1 LLENPTSS
9 ATGLSLFDVAAT
21 ASVVEAPEDILLRA
35 LRAGL
40 DVLEGKLGSDP
51 AEWQWGKIHMV
62 QTQDLFG
69 QFGAPQRTL
78 GPFARPGGNFTVDV
92 ANAGRDAEGNY
103 IYRAGPQMRFYAIL
117 DPDGIQSGSS
127 LPGGQ
132 IDDPDDPHYDDLLPG
147 WLNNEAFE
155 YHFTDDDVVAHTE
168 ELIVLEP
175 GD

>member
-1 LLENPTSS
+1 
-9 ATGLSLFDVAAT
+9 
-21 ASVVEAPEDILLRA
+21 
-35 LRAGL
+35 
-40 DVLEGKLGSDP
+40 
-51 AEWQWGKIHMV
+51 
-62 QTQDLFG
+62 
-69 QFGAPQRTL
+69 
-78 GPFARPGGNFTVDV
+78 
-92 ANAGRDAEGNY
+92 
-103 IYRAGPQMRFYAIL
+103 MRFYAIL

-175 GD
+175 ND